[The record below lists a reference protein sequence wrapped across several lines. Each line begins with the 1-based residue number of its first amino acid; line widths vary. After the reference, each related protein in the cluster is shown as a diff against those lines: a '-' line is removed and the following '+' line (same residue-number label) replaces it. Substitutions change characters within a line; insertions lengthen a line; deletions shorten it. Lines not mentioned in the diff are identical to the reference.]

1 MSRVHVKKILLKT
14 KQARQSIM
22 SEYLNYIQLISGILS
37 AGFVFAGIFISAKK
51 LNPEKYEKIPVKTTI
66 ISTALIV
73 IGILLYTLM
82 KTCTNMTIVT
92 EEHYELGTLYYASL
106 GEVVKTFG
114 FIVFI
119 PVLFRLF
126 KPKSQKR
133 DQVEEDIPAETEENN

>member
-1 MSRVHVKKILLKT
+1 
-14 KQARQSIM
+14 M
-22 SEYLNYIQLISGILS
+22 SEYLNYIQLASGILS

-51 LNPEKYEKIPVKTTI
+51 LNPEKYEMIPVKTTV
-66 ISTALIV
+66 ISTALI
-73 IGILLYTLM
+73 IAGLLCYTLM

-106 GEVVKTFG
+106 EEVVKSLG

-119 PVLFRLF
+119 PLLFRLF

-133 DQVEEDIPAETEENN
+133 DQIEEDIPVETEENI

>member
-1 MSRVHVKKILLKT
+1 
-14 KQARQSIM
+14 M
-22 SEYLNYIQLISGILS
+22 SEYLNYVQLISGILS

-51 LNPEKYEKIPVKTTI
+51 LNPEKYEKIPVKTTV

-73 IGILLYTLM
+73 AGILCYTLM

-106 GEVVKTFG
+106 EEVVKSLG

-119 PVLFRLF
+119 PLLFRLF

-133 DQVEEDIPAETEENN
+133 DQIEKDIPVETEENI

>member
-1 MSRVHVKKILLKT
+1 
-14 KQARQSIM
+14 M
-22 SEYLNYIQLISGILS
+22 SEYLNYVQLISGILS

-51 LNPEKYEKIPVKTTI
+51 LNPEKYEKIPVKTTV
-66 ISTALIV
+66 ISTALI
-73 IGILLYTLM
+73 IAGILCYTLM

-106 GEVVKTFG
+106 EEVVKSLG

-119 PVLFRLF
+119 PLLFRLF

-133 DQVEEDIPAETEENN
+133 DQIEEDIPVETEENI